1 MQVQPYLFFNGRCE
15 EALNFYRQALGA
27 EIVSVMRFRDAPD
40 PQMAPPNQADKVMH
54 ATLRIGESLLFA
66 SDGRGEGETKFTG
79 FSVSIAAETPE
90 EGQRLFNALAAG
102 GKIDMPYAPTF
113 WTKGFGM
120 LTDRFGVSW
129 MVNAAH

>member
-15 EALNFYRQALGA
+15 AALNFYRQALGA
-27 EIVSVMRFRDAPD
+27 EIVSMMRFSDAPD

-54 ATLRIGESLLFA
+54 ASLRIGESTLFA
-66 SDGRGEGETKFTG
+66 SDGRGEGETKFNG
-79 FSVSIAAETPE
+79 FSVSIAVDTPE

-102 GKIDMPYAPTF
+102 GKVDMPYAPTF
-113 WTKGFGM
+113 WTTGFGM